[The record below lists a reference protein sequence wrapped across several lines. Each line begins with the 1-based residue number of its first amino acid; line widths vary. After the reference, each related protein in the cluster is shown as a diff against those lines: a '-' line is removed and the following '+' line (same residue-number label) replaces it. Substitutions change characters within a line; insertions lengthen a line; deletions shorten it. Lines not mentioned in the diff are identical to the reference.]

1 MMEERIRELLYRSL
15 DGELSPDE
23 RRDLDAALAGSP
35 GLRREREDLLTMRG
49 LVKDG
54 AARSF
59 GPFFAERVMNTISS
73 EREEEAVGA
82 RFFESLLYTFRRV
95 VRVAAAVVAFL
106 LIYNLNQGGSVSVAS
121 AFGTEGE
128 ATIEEVLT
136 APVEETL
143 EELL

>member
-1 MMEERIRELLYRSL
+1 MEERIRELLYRSL

-35 GLRREREDLLTMRG
+35 GLRQEREDLLAMRG

-59 GPFFAERVMNTISS
+59 GPFFAERVINTIRS
-73 EREEEAVGA
+73 EREGEETAA

-95 VRVAAAVVAFL
+95 ALVAAAVVAFL
-106 LIYNLNQGGSVSVAS
+106 LIYNLNQGGVSVAA
-121 AFGTEGE
+121 AFGTDGE
-128 ATIEEVLT
+128 ATIEEVMT

>member
-1 MMEERIRELLYRSL
+1 MEERIRELLYRSL

-23 RRDLDAALAGSP
+23 KKDLDAALAGSP

-49 LVKDG
+49 LVKDSG
-54 AARSF
+54 ARSF
-59 GPFFAERVMNTISS
+59 GPFFAARVMNTIRS
-73 EREEEAVGA
+73 EREEGPAGA
-82 RFFESLLYTFRRV
+82 RFFESLLHAFRRV
-95 VRVAAAVVAFL
+95 ALVGAAIAAFL
-106 LIYNLNQGGSVSVAS
+106 LIYNINQGGSISVAA
-121 AFGTEGE
+121 AFGTEEE